1 MCHLFNLFP
10 SHHNS
15 SIEKFKD
22 FSKICKNVQVFEKA
36 RKNIFRENKQAV
48 IYSDTE
54 KKFSDRKHQFFWN
67 INYKTFIIYIL

>member
-54 KKFSDRKHQFFWN
+54 KNSQIAN
-67 INYKTFIIYIL
+67 INFSGILIIRRL